1 MSDDPPCGPVD
12 PLILLEKLR
21 REQFPHLESVLVRRV
36 LLLHL
41 RGMQRDRDL
50 DRAID
55 HALGD
60 PAGDNQTSRR

>member
-1 MSDDPPCGPVD
+1 MSDDPPCRPVD
-12 PLILLEKLR
+12 PLVLLEKLR

-41 RGMQRDRDL
+41 RGMHRDRDL

-55 HALGD
+55 QAIADQALD
-60 PAGDNQTSRR
+60 EPSC